1 MITTKKFVS
10 LMMAMLTLSALSA
23 TKVDAVE
30 RRSAQQI
37 PLEELIKE
45 TYRFDIASDSL
56 GIAWWI
62 SWDYWKTAFLQDK
75 QISPTEIQSFESE
88 LRPVFM
94 LAVVQAD
101 VSSEGNFDF
110 FSEATIQR
118 GLKVTYIN
126 RDGKAII
133 LKPLKKI
140 SPNLSLL
147 QQSVRPML
155 SKAMGNFGQNFW
167 LFVYSDVDSS
177 GNRIISPDEPGELR
191 LTLVDKSGARRS
203 ELVVE
208 FPLNSL
214 FVPRLCPNGK
224 PAHISWKYCPWD
236 GTNLKN

>member
-1 MITTKKFVS
+1 MFTRKQFVS
-10 LMMAMLTLSALSA
+10 LMMAMVALSGLSG
-23 TKVDAVE
+23 TTVDAIE
-30 RRSAQQI
+30 QRSAQQI
-37 PLEELIKE
+37 PIEELFNE

-94 LAVVQAD
+94 LAVVQAN

-110 FSEATIQR
+110 FSEEKIQR

-126 RDGKAII
+126 RDGKAIT
-133 LKPLKKI
+133 LKPIEKI

-147 QQSVRPML
+147 QQSLRPML
-155 SKAMGNFGQNFW
+155 SKAMGKFGQNVW

-177 GNRIISPDEPGELR
+177 GKRIVSPYEPGELR
-191 LTLVDKSGARRS
+191 LSLADKNGVKRSQLVF
-203 ELVVE
+203 E